1 LGRLV
6 QGAGA
11 VSSAGRVQRA
21 LNRFFE
27 YVVHHPFLVSAA
39 AILAVL
45 AIVIEFRHRAR
56 GSSAV
61 APADAVRLANTGALL
76 LDVRD
81 GPEYEAGHI
90 IEARSLPAAELAA
103 KAETLKKYKEKPV
116 IVYCENGMTSG
127 AAARTLRAGGFNK
140 VVTLR
145 GGLGSWRQENLPLVK
160 GAARKDG
167 KQA

>member
-1 LGRLV
+1 M
-6 QGAGA
+6 
-11 VSSAGRVQRA
+11 
-21 LNRFFE
+21 NRFFE
-27 YVVHHPFLVSAA
+27 YVVHHPFLVAAA

-45 AIVIEFRHRAR
+45 AVVIEFRHRAR

-81 GPEYEAGHI
+81 GQEYEAGHI
-90 IEARSLPAAELAA
+90 IEARNLPAADLAT

-116 IVYCENGMTSG
+116 IVYCENGTTSG